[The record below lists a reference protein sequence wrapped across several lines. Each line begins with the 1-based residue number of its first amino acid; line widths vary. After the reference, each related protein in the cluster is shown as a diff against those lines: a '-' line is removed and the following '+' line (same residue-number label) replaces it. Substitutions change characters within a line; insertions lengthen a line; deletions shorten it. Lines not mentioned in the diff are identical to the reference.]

1 MPRQPSTKR
10 VPAKTRGHVIDIA
23 DRQAVRD
30 AIVKMEKIDVLINN
44 AGLELI
50 TPIDAEGGE
59 IEDGFRRIIDINV
72 NGT

>member
-1 MPRQPSTKR
+1 
-10 VPAKTRGHVIDIA
+10 
-23 DRQAVRD
+23 
-30 AIVKMEKIDVLINN
+30 MEKIDVLINN